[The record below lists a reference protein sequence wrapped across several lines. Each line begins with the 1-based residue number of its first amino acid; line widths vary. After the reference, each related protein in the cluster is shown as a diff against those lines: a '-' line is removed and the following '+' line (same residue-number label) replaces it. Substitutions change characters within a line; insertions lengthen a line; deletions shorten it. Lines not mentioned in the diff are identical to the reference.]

1 MDESTTGLLQYSSEV
16 ENRRSSRSVSTD
28 STRTHLEHL
37 LKERLQET
45 LRRIPW
51 WKIYLVVTALVL
63 LGMIGWVV
71 LVFHHP
77 TELINSAS
85 VPWKHCG
92 NSPVEALQN
101 DCVYDFIAGAFVPNA
116 CFDAE
121 LEDEFLKLKDW
132 HFYGDENAQQELS
145 IESIK
150 LNGGTEPMFVSVEYH
165 WIHCTY
171 TWRKLHRSRVFG
183 TPIDDHIG
191 NYSHTAHCGEGL
203 VSQCDVN
210 DTRPIIAFLHHYTSC
225 LA

>member
-1 MDESTTGLLQYSSEV
+1 MACFQGSSLEIQGFLAAKLARNECYSGV
-16 ENRRSSRSVSTD
+16 SVP
-28 STRTHLEHL
+28 RPI
-37 LKERLQET
+37 
-45 LRRIPW
+45 IPSLYAA
-51 WKIYLVVTALVL
+51 IS
-63 LGMIGWVV
+63 V

-210 DTRPIIAFLHHYTSC
+210 DTGPIIAFLHHYTSC